1 MTADK
6 SAPAAPVGEV
16 FISYSWD
23 SESHVQAV
31 LELSNRLR
39 SEGIDCVLDQYEV
52 SPPEGWPLWMDK
64 KIRDS
69 RLVLTVCTETYY
81 KRVMKDEKD
90 PDTGRGVKWEGGLV
104 YQHLYNAGT
113 NQKFI
118 PILFRDSD
126 KKFIPT
132 PLQSATHYRVD
143 TEEGYEKLYARLLG
157 RPGVSKPDLGAVR
170 PMPKKEVKTDLSM
183 YITGPINVD
192 LWNEAR
198 WSGILVLQ
206 YEGHPPMLGL
216 GFLNEKPARQIF
228 EEWHKRYGDRDTF
241 EELRVSIIEGEI
253 KGEHPGYTVHIGI
266 DFENTIKRYKDAG
279 LKIDLENSMF
289 MMVSRLHRMN
299 PAPGS
304 KNLELFKSL
313 YRHYKTYSLIPA
325 VMRPDGSQWK
335 PIVDLAIIKNTVHF
349 RQAEEIDPKHDP
361 DAPALGMGRAK
372 RPLSDY
378 GKSQKR
384 RKRKKR

>member
-23 SESHVQAV
+23 CESHVQAV

-39 SEGIDCVLDQYEV
+39 SEGIDCVLDQYEE

-104 YQHLYNAGT
+104 YQHLYNTGT

-126 KKFIPT
+126 KRFIPT

-157 RPGVSKPDLGAVR
+157 RPSVSKPDLGAVR

-183 YITGPINVD
+183 YVTGPINVD

-206 YEGHPPMLGL
+206 YEGQPPMLGL
-216 GFLNEKPARQIF
+216 GLALMTISSALFRHDVMFLPEHTPRRPA
-228 EEWHKRYGDRDTF
+228 EMW
-241 EELRVSIIEGEI
+241 
-253 KGEHPGYTVHIGI
+253 GYT
-266 DFENTIKRYKDAG
+266 
-279 LKIDLENSMF
+279 
-289 MMVSRLHRMN
+289 SRLC
-299 PAPGS
+299 P
-304 KNLELFKSL
+304 ELPENVKKSVRAAAFL
-313 YRHYKTYSLIPA
+313 RSYWVHSTGYSLE
-325 VMRPDGSQWK
+325 R
-335 PIVDLAIIKNTVHF
+335 L
-349 RQAEEIDPKHDP
+349 R
-361 DAPALGMGRAK
+361 DAKRVYEKATSGRA
-372 RPLSDY
+372 SDA
-378 GKSQKR
+378 SQELHHAER
-384 RKRKKR
+384 AGAPQR

>member
-6 SAPAAPVGEV
+6 SVPAAPLGEV

-81 KRVMKDEKD
+81 KRVMKDERD

-104 YQHLYNAGT
+104 YQHLYNAST

-198 WSGILVLQ
+198 WSGILVVQ
-206 YEGHPPMLGL
+206 YEGQPPMLGL

-253 KGEHPGYTVHIGI
+253 KGEHPGIRFTSALILRTRSR
-266 DFENTIKRYKDAG
+266 DTKMRG
-279 LKIDLENSMF
+279 L
-289 MMVSRLHRMN
+289 RLMW
-299 PAPGS
+299 
-304 KNLELFKSL
+304 
-313 YRHYKTYSLIPA
+313 KTRCS
-325 VMRPDGSQWK
+325 
-335 PIVDLAIIKNTVHF
+335 
-349 RQAEEIDPKHDP
+349 
-361 DAPALGMGRAK
+361 
-372 RPLSDY
+372 
-378 GKSQKR
+378 
-384 RKRKKR
+384 